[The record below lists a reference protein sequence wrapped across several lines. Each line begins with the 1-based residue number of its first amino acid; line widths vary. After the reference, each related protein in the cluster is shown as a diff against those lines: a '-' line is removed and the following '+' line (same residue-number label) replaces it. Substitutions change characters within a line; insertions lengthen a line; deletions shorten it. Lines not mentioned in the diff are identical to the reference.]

1 MAFTPNVK
9 TIDGDFDDPF
19 YSFLLRTAQHA
30 TGDFK
35 LESLLPPFAWK
46 NIHLETFLCFKES
59 LKYLE
64 LNFNSNLK
72 DEFISLTTI
81 SLTISDTTTLK
92 ELEAL
97 LSKCPQLEKLDLD
110 FGSKGVPM
118 MEKTELD
125 EWMMS
130 QVKKDTSLKTL
141 ALDGSINPSIVKYLL
156 QKYPNV
162 TSVEIASMESYSV
175 SLNSSS
181 LPILDAIKGLNYS
194 SVGEWVV
201 DTLQPMKAFV
211 PAMES

>member
-1 MAFTPNVK
+1 
-9 TIDGDFDDPF
+9 
-19 YSFLLRTAQHA
+19 
-30 TGDFK
+30 
-35 LESLLPPFAWK
+35 
-46 NIHLETFLCFKES
+46 
-59 LKYLE
+59 
-64 LNFNSNLK
+64 
-72 DEFISLTTI
+72 
-81 SLTISDTTTLK
+81 
-92 ELEAL
+92 
-97 LSKCPQLEKLDLD
+97 
-110 FGSKGVPM
+110 M

-162 TSVEIASMESYSV
+162 ASVEIASMESYSV